1 MLYRALLVSQ
11 NSVTIIDRNRVL
23 LTQLSPGL
31 SPLLILSLG
40 TGDMTLER
48 ALLGRCGGDW
58 EDRSEYPLHTS
69 GVDLLA
75 LTAIHM
81 NPVISPSEV
90 IPVQSAGGCQC
101 CACPGF
107 FYSSYSG
114 SVQAGLELSLP
125 VLQVWVLVWWGPPP

>member
-1 MLYRALLVSQ
+1 M
-11 NSVTIIDRNRVL
+11 

-40 TGDMTLER
+40 TGDMTVER

-69 GVDLLA
+69 GVDLFA

-90 IPVQSAGGCQC
+90 VPVYSAGGGDVDVVPAQDY
-101 CACPGF
+101 F
-107 FYSSYSG
+107 ILHTR
-114 SVQAGLELSLP
+114 VQYKLG
-125 VLQVWVLVWWGPPP
+125 